1 MKRVELNT
9 NIVSTAFN
17 TQTLKMILILYK
29 YVCCNK
35 DYKKSLKKSSKK
47 TFTNTWKFSDRKVN
61 KFISLLPKGIYP

>member
-1 MKRVELNT
+1 MKNMKRVELNT

-47 TFTNTWKFSDRKVN
+47 TFTNT
-61 KFISLLPKGIYP
+61 